1 MRKKI
6 ALILVLAIFLIMT
19 GCGGENTVN
28 PEPNKPGQT
37 TQIPFPDAPAVY
49 DANDALSEQYDMK
62 SVMIEGEP
70 YQGKETRFFCIH
82 RIAGRSK

>member
-49 DANDALSEQYDMK
+49 DAM
-62 SVMIEGEP
+62 M
-70 YQGKETRFFCIH
+70 R
-82 RIAGRSK
+82 